1 MPLAMMKH
9 LEEDVPPV
17 FMILDTYD
25 KDVKVDNVLNQN
37 VEPLFFCIRFLN
49 TIYFMLSSVS
59 LVNTFLSRLRCLF
72 IYLWHLYVQ
81 LFLPHFSSGFRMNF
95 VNFPDIFLS
104 LQNLLPGTHLFCV
117 YGDNWFQSV
126 RYSCSIF
133 TPPYLD
139 MSGTPSAAWW
149 QFLRTLTALQRSSP
163 QKKSWQTRKK
173 SLKPSR
179 CCIFKIWNQNYLLH
193 IFLAVRILWDKEEI
207 RCCQGETWERC
218 ERNHRTDSG
227 LLLNLKCTCKLVNFY
242 AHSSP
247 GERRCIHR
255 LPRCLCVEVQPCTFS
270 FQVCIFVKVKDVAQ
284 TNFFSLFH

>member
-59 LVNTFLSRLRCLF
+59 LVNTFLSRLRCLL
-72 IYLWHLYVQ
+72 IHMWHFYIQ
-81 LFLPHFSSGFRMNF
+81 LFLPHFSSGFRIIF
-95 VNFPDIFLS
+95 VYFRDMFS

-133 TPPYLD
+133 IPPYLD

-179 CCIFKIWNQNYLLH
+179 WCMCWKSGIKIISSFTHTSSCSPNS
-193 IFLAVRILWDKEEI
+193 VR
-207 RCCQGETWERC
+207 
-218 ERNHRTDSG
+218 
-227 LLLNLKCTCKLVNFY
+227 
-242 AHSSP
+242 
-247 GERRCIHR
+247 
-255 LPRCLCVEVQPCTFS
+255 
-270 FQVCIFVKVKDVAQ
+270 
-284 TNFFSLFH
+284 